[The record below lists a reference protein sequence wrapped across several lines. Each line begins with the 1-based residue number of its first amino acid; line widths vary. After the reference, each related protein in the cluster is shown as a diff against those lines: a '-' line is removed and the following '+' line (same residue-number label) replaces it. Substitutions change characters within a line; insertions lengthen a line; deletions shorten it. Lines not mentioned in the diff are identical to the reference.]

1 MKTSRRIFVIAD
13 RVWERITEVCVRDG
27 ITASELVRRA
37 IIEFLNRDDKDNSKT
52 KELCECVGGNN
63 ED

>member
-13 RVWERITEVCVRDG
+13 RVW
-27 ITASELVRRA
+27 
-37 IIEFLNRDDKDNSKT
+37 DKDNSKT